1 SRNSPKETRPSNE
14 HRPASCDNFTCRK
27 EVWAACPTCLCFLC
41 YDHFTLSDKC
51 NNHNSNFSQLTSN
64 TPKFPTANEEETEVS
79 LTTPSDVCCDEVM
92 FPAPSSQPP
101 TPEAN
106 FSFIPTIPLIHDVN
120 EVDGEMMSLLLSTG
134 PIPPLFSETEEVT
147 YPVLSTA
154 PINVEPC
161 EANEPPSIAATMPEA
176 CENRNVDRLAADYV
190 VDGDP
195 RQFSPKKIKEIK
207 SRNAL
212 VKKKR
217 NLGEAYTTE
226 KTNKLMPAKRDAMEN
241 SKCTYC
247 EFKELD

>member
-1 SRNSPKETRPSNE
+1 MGKLRSLNRFNSDIDVLVQWDKDKSKNVVSAKDLISPSKLKKGSKVSMLWGKEKWNGIIIEIESESSSSGSESDDVPIATYCNTHEGSRNSPKETRPSNE

-79 LTTPSDVCCDEVM
+79 LTTPSDVCRDEVM

-154 PINVEPC
+154 
-161 EANEPPSIAATMPEA
+161 
-176 CENRNVDRLAADYV
+176 L
-190 VDGDP
+190 
-195 RQFSPKKIKEIK
+195 
-207 SRNAL
+207 
-212 VKKKR
+212 
-217 NLGEAYTTE
+217 
-226 KTNKLMPAKRDAMEN
+226 
-241 SKCTYC
+241 
-247 EFKELD
+247 